1 MIIVR
6 VKSIH
11 RTLFYVRGRKPL
23 FLEQLQQIITEHS
36 LIQKGD
42 QLLVGVSGGPD
53 SIALLHGLHQLQKI
67 GQWSL
72 FVIHVNHG
80 LRGEESDQDAL
91 FVRDFCQQR
100 KIPCYIRKVDVA
112 AIVAQQGGNKQ
123 AIARQK
129 RYEQFRL
136 LAEELH
142 IHKIMLAHHADDQ
155 AETILLHL
163 LRGTGV
169 SGLAGMRLKR
179 RWKEKWLIRPLLGV
193 TREEIEQYCREQQL
207 NPRHDSSNDMP
218 IYTRNR
224 VRHELLPQL
233 ETFNPN
239 IRISLCQLA
248 EIVQD
253 EEEVWEEQVES
264 ALKDCLLS
272 ETPERFTISTDR
284 FRRLSVALQR
294 RLVKLILNYLVKNGT
309 SEITSETVEQVRR
322 VMHHPHP
329 SVQIDLPHGLRLY
342 RQYEQGIFTYQKASL
357 SAGTFS
363 PTLLHI
369 PGITHL
375 SSTAGQIEAILTTQ
389 RWTEMNRPC
398 ADDWMVFDADVLHFP
413 LRARSRHSGDRMR
426 CFGMNGSK
434 AIKRLLMEA
443 KIPVKEREAYPLI
456 IDSYDQI
463 IWVPG
468 IRRSSIAP
476 VTEVT
481 QRYLYLLWRRWRS

>member
-1 MIIVR
+1 M
-6 VKSIH
+6 
-11 RTLFYVRGRKPL
+11 
-23 FLEQLQQIITEHS
+23 FLERLQQTITEHS
-36 LIQKGD
+36 LVQKGE

-53 SIALLHGLHQLQKI
+53 SIALLHGLHQLRKI

-91 FVRDFCQQR
+91 YVRDFCQR
-100 KIPCYIRKVDVA
+100 FKIPCYIRQVDVA

-123 AIARQK
+123 AVARQK
-129 RYEQFRL
+129 RYEQFLL
-136 LAEELH
+136 LAEQLH

-179 RWKEKWLIRPLLGV
+179 RWKKKWLIRPLLGV
-193 TREEIEQYCREQQL
+193 TRKEIVQYCREQQL
-207 NPRHDSSNDMP
+207 NPRYDTSNDLP

-239 IRISLCQLA
+239 IRASLCQLA

-253 EEEVWEEQVES
+253 EEEVWEQQVEQ
-264 ALKDCLLS
+264 ALQECLLS
-272 ETPERFTISTDR
+272 ESVERYTIDTDR
-284 FRRLSVALQR
+284 FCRLSVALQR

-357 SAGTFS
+357 SAGAFIPTF
-363 PTLLHI
+363 LHI
-369 PGITHL
+369 PGITNL
-375 SSTAGQIEAILTTQ
+375 PSTAGQIEAVLTTR
-389 RWTEMNRPC
+389 RWTEMKKPC
-398 ADDWMVFDADVLHFP
+398 TDWIVFDADALDLP
-413 LRARSRHSGDRMR
+413 LQARSRRPGDRMR

-443 KIPVKEREAYPLI
+443 KIPVRERAAYPLVT
-456 IDSYDQI
+456 DLHEQI

-476 VTEVT
+476 VAEGTR
-481 QRYLYLLWRRWRS
+481 RYLYLLWRRWRS

>member
-1 MIIVR
+1 
-6 VKSIH
+6 
-11 RTLFYVRGRKPL
+11 L
-23 FLEQLQQIITEHS
+23 FLERLQQTITEHS
-36 LIQKGD
+36 LIQKGE

-53 SIALLHGLHQLQKI
+53 SIALLHGLHQLQEI

-91 FVRDFCQQR
+91 YVREFCQQR

-129 RYEQFRL
+129 RYEQFLL
-136 LAEELH
+136 LAEQLH

-179 RWKEKWLIRPLLGV
+179 RWKERWLIRPLLGM
-193 TREEIEQYCREQQL
+193 TREEIELYCREQQL
-207 NPRHDSSNDMP
+207 NPRHDTSNNLP

-224 VRHELLPQL
+224 IRHELLPQL
-233 ETFNPN
+233 ETFNPK
-239 IRISLCQLA
+239 IRASLCQLA
-248 EIVQD
+248 EIVQN
-253 EEEVWEEQVES
+253 EEEVWEQHVES

-272 ETPERFTISTDR
+272 ESAERYTIDADR
-284 FRRLSVALQR
+284 FCRLSVALQR

-342 RQYEQGIFTYQKASL
+342 RQYEQGIFTYQKANL
-357 SAGTFS
+357 SAGAFI

-375 SSTAGQIEAILTTQ
+375 PSTAGQIEAVLTTQ

-398 ADDWMVFDADVLHFP
+398 TDWIVFDADALDFP
-413 LRARSRHSGDRMR
+413 LQVRPRRPGDRMR

-434 AIKRLLMEA
+434 TIKRLLMEG
-443 KIPVKEREAYPLI
+443 KIPVRERAAYPLVT
-456 IDSYDQI
+456 DLREQI

-481 QRYLYLLWRRWRS
+481 RRYLYLLWRRWRS